1 MSVLNVSQFGPMM
14 YHRQTAPILVKMA
27 FMQSESDTQAVAK
40 AKPSN
45 WLVQN
50 LKSLALPLLLVLAI
64 RSSVIEPFKI
74 PSGSMLPTLLIGDY
88 LFVNKFA
95 YGLKVPFTEW
105 FSDGP
110 VYLWHASP
118 PKRGDVI
125 VFLFPKDESYN
136 YIKRVIGT
144 PGDTVEVRNR
154 VLYINQKEM
163 PLEERTGDKGAEE
176 LNRLD
181 ASSKQDPAKLDVFTE
196 HLDTRDHIAFFDKN
210 SVATENFG
218 PITVPPDSF
227 FVMGDNR
234 DNSYDSRYWG
244 FVPMKNIKGK
254 AIVIWLSVWTDIT
267 EHQFIFRPSRTGR
280 AL

>member
-1 MSVLNVSQFGPMM
+1 MPNMHSD
-14 YHRQTAPILVKMA
+14 
-27 FMQSESDTQAVAK
+27 SDTQAVAK
-40 AKPSN
+40 PSTSN

-50 LKSLALPLLLVLAI
+50 LKSLVLPLLLVLAV

-95 YGLKVPFTEW
+95 YGLKLPFSEW
-105 FSDGP
+105 FSSGP
-110 VYLWHASP
+110 IYLWKAAP

-125 VFLFPKDESYN
+125 VFLYPKDESLN

-154 VLYINQKEM
+154 VLYINQKPM
-163 PLEERTGDKGAEE
+163 PLEERTGPAGSEE
-176 LNRLD
+176 LGRLD
-181 ASSKQDPAKLDVFTE
+181 VSSKQDPTHTEVYTE
-196 HLDTRDHIAFFDKN
+196 HLDTRDHIAFFEKDN
-210 SVATENFG
+210 LFAENYG
-218 PITVPPDSF
+218 PVTAPADSF

-234 DNSYDSRYWG
+234 DNSADSRYWG

-254 AIVIWLSVWTDIT
+254 AIVIWLSLWTDLS
-267 EHQFIFRPSRTGR
+267 EGHLIFRPSRTGR
-280 AL
+280 LL

>member
-1 MSVLNVSQFGPMM
+1 M
-14 YHRQTAPILVKMA
+14 APILVKMA
-27 FMQSESDTQAVAK
+27 HMHSDSDTQAVVK

-110 VYLWHASP
+110 TYIWKAAP

-154 VLYINQKEM
+154 VLYINQKAM
-163 PLEERTGDKGAEE
+163 PLEEKTGESAAEE

-181 ASSKQDPAKLDVFTE
+181 VSSKQDPAKLDVFTE

-234 DNSYDSRYWG
+234 DNSYDGRYWG

-254 AIVIWLSVWTDIT
+254 AIVIWLSVWMDIT
-267 EHQFIFRPSRTGR
+267 DHQFIFRPSRTGR
-280 AL
+280 LL